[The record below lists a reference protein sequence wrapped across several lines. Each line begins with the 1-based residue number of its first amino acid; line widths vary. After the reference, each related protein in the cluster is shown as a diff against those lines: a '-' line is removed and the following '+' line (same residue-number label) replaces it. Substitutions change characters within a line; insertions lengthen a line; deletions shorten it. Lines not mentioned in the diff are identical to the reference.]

1 VRQYIAAPA
10 AGYTLLALFADIDTA
25 TQASDMKLVQ
35 ASVVAFS
42 VEEGGFARPVPVRG
56 VDTLSDTDVEFK
68 TIALQTPD
76 GAVTPLTRGWVY
88 KSTRFANAEIESS
101 RSFDT
106 LAAWRVAA
114 WGVLQAQLSDLF
126 ARVSSER
133 RRKTE
138 TLDAETRIAIAQERI
153 RQDNLAALQRRRD
166 DVDARA
172 AVDAARAAEVA
183 ALLEAAGKP

>member
-10 AGYTLLALFADIDTA
+10 AGYTLLALFVDIDTA
-25 TQASDMKLVQ
+25 TQPNDLKLVQ

-42 VEEGGFARPVPVRG
+42 VEDSGLARPVPVRG
-56 VDTLSDTDVEFK
+56 VDTLNDTDVEFK
-68 TIALQTPD
+68 TLALQTPD

-88 KSTRFANAEIESS
+88 KNTRFANAEIESS

-133 RRKTE
+133 KRKTE
-138 TLDAETRIAIAQERI
+138 TLDADARIAITQERI
-153 RQDNLAALQRRRD
+153 RQDNLTALQRRRD
-166 DVDARA
+166 DFDSRA
-172 AVDAARAAEVA
+172 AAAGARAAEVA
-183 ALLEAAGKP
+183 ALTEAAGKP

>member
-25 TQASDMKLVQ
+25 TQPNDLKLVQ

-42 VEEGGFARPVPVRG
+42 VEEGGLARPVPVRG
-56 VDTLSDTDVEFK
+56 VDTLNDTDVEFK
-68 TIALQTPD
+68 TLALQTPD

-88 KSTRFANAEIESS
+88 KNTRFANAEIESS